1 MGFKPYHFIKHKTK
15 DSLSNLGFHAK
26 NLINSKRKGTNSGIL
41 PPAGYEVDFED
52 NFESPLNLENW
63 RYGMPWGTV
72 HPSNLNQYYDSDG
85 SLSYVGEGGLNLAIK
100 NSPKTFRKED
110 LARWQQTP
118 DLPEEFTV
126 PVGVGYVSTKKSW
139 QYGWFEAWIKLPKGQ
154 SYWPAFWTCG
164 SKTWPPEID
173 IFEAYSH
180 NSPEYDVSKGIKSSL
195 KSISPNLHY
204 GFTANGT
211 KQQYG
216 ASNNFVA
223 DITERFVQFV
233 CHWEE
238 DFIKIYYDG
247 NPVFVCT
254 DPEILDWF
262 SFENA
267 EQFVILN
274 HGLHP
279 DRPQAPDEVP
289 VVVRSFRVLQK
300 RDNKP

>member
-1 MGFKPYHFIKHKTK
+1 MGFKLHHIIKHKPK
-15 DSLSNLGFHAK
+15 DSVSNLGFHLK
-26 NLINSKRKGTNSGIL
+26 NFVASKGEKSSQVS
-41 PPAGYEVDFED
+41 PPENYELSFED
-52 NFESPLNLENW
+52 NFNSTLNLEHW

-85 SLSYVGEGGLNLAIK
+85 NLSFVDENGLNLLIK
-100 NSPKTFRKED
+100 NLPKSFRKQD

-118 DLPEEFTV
+118 NLPEEFTV
-126 PVGVGYVSTKKSW
+126 PVGVGYVSTKRTW
-139 QYGWFEAWIKLPKGQ
+139 HYGWFEAWVKLPKGQ

-180 NSPEYDVSKGIKSSL
+180 NSSTYDAHKGISSSL

-204 GFTANGT
+204 GFKENQT

-216 ASNNFVA
+216 PANNFISG
-223 DITERFVQFV
+223 ITDRFIQFV
-233 CHWEE
+233 CHWEK

-247 NPVFVCT
+247 NPVFICT
-254 DPEILDWF
+254 DPKILDWF
-262 SFENA
+262 NFENA
-267 EQFVILN
+267 DQFVVLN

-279 DRPQAPDEVP
+279 DSKNKPDEIP
-289 VVVRSFRVLQK
+289 MVVRSFRVLQK
-300 RDNKP
+300 RSE